1 MYRGQM
7 SEEPQWFTTAQVAQR
22 LGVSQST
29 VQRWA
34 SLDLIRYNRLPSG
47 RLRISR
53 AEVERLLKERGPE
66 LPP

>member
-1 MYRGQM
+1 M

-34 SLDLIRYNRLPSG
+34 SLDLIRYYRLPSG